1 MHKLTYLKIYSALNS
16 SVAEMKL
23 CTYELNGRRA
33 VGVIVGEDVLLDV
46 CTAARE
52 VLRREIPN
60 NMVDLLDNWRE
71 NKKILDS
78 LLEDFDDKHLISISD
93 VKLLAPLPRPRKIV
107 AALVN
112 TRGMLGGD
120 LEKELKHPRLFL
132 KAPNTV
138 IGPGDV
144 IKAPSYGIRPEV
156 ELALVI
162 GRRITKAKKE
172 EINDAIIGY
181 TILNDVTAPAEA
193 KEDYYYAYRRD
204 PETGEIKKTR
214 MRGPLFRSK
223 NHDTFTPTGPW
234 IVTADEL
241 NDTSNL
247 EMKTIFEGETVQQGS
262 TADYIFTPQEITQFI
277 TKFLTLEPGDIVS
290 CGTVAW
296 IGQSTGDPSE
306 QILPKNTGT
315 LELHIEKIGTLV
327 NKVEPEAPGGV

>member
-1 MHKLTYLKIYSALNS
+1 MKICS
-16 SVAEMKL
+16 
-23 CTYELNGRRA
+23 YEFNGRKTIGM
-33 VGVIVGEDVLLDV
+33 VMDDKLVLDI

-52 VLRREIPN
+52 ILHKNLPS
-60 NMVDLLDNWRE
+60 NMLELLDNWEENRKTLTALRE
-71 NKKILDS
+71 SFDERHAIALD
-78 LLEDFDDKHLISISD
+78 D

-138 IGPGDV
+138 IGPGEV
-144 IKAPSYGIRPEV
+144 IKAPSYGIRPEI

-162 GRRITKAKKE
+162 GKQIKKATSE
-172 EINDAIIGY
+172 EVDKAIVGY

-241 NDTSNL
+241 NDISNL
-247 EMKTIFEGETVQQGS
+247 EMKATFEGEVVQHGS

-277 TKFLTLEPGDIVS
+277 TTFLTLEPGDIVS

-296 IGQSTGDPSE
+296 VGRKTGDPSE
-306 QILPKNTGT
+306 QILPKNNGT
-315 LELHIEKIGTLV
+315 LELYIEKIGTLV
-327 NKVEPEAPGGV
+327 NTVEPEAPGGI